1 MTTTRTHTVRYFFA
15 MILLGLTLFTLIES
29 ALGAGRTSIAAA
41 EGLSACGTEAHPCV
55 LAPLTVE
62 AGPEGAHLAS
72 SERAPRMVLRV
83 GS

>member
-1 MTTTRTHTVRYFFA
+1 MTTTRTHTVRYFVA

-29 ALGAGRTSIAAA
+29 ALGAGRTTVAAA
-41 EGLSACGTEAHPCV
+41 EGLSACGTEAQPCV
-55 LAPLTVE
+55 LPALTVE
-62 AGPEGAHLAS
+62 LAPEGTHLAS